1 MTNWTLDELA
11 RWDDRIQE
19 KVQEFG
25 LDCYPQEFEV
35 CDQTAMLGYMAYH
48 GMPSHYPHWSFGKSF
63 EKTKTMYDHGVS
75 GLPYEMVINSDPCLA
90 YLMRDNS
97 LCLQILTIAHVYGHN
112 DFFKK
117 NFNFAAGTRADETV
131 AMFKARADRV
141 RRYQEDPSISALVV
155 EEWLDSCHALSFSRS
170 KNPSVPRL
178 SHTDQVRR
186 AIEAASPPEDPFPL
200 LARRTEAPPPDL
212 SRVPLE
218 PDEDLLLFIRD
229 HRRDLADWQRDILTI
244 VDDEARY
251 FIPQIETK
259 IMNEGWASF
268 WHHKIMNSLGLP
280 QDIHLEFLV
289 RHNQVVC
296 PHPRSINPYHLGFV
310 LWHRIEEK
318 FGGADTPEGRRKMFE
333 VRESDRDT
341 SFLRRFLDAETM
353 REIDMF
359 SYAQRGEHYVVDEV
373 AEEGWEDIKAKLIRQ
388 TGTASMPT
396 IKIHDADYGGARGL
410 YLVHEHEGRDL
421 EVTHA
426 EKTLGHLRHLW
437 GGKVWLRCILRGK
450 PTLLCSGPDGFDAKL
465 IN

>member
-1 MTNWTLDELA
+1 MTAWQLDDLA
-11 RWDDRIQE
+11 RWDDKIQE

-25 LDCYPQEFEV
+25 LDCYKQEFEV

-97 LCLQILTIAHVYGHN
+97 MCLQILTIAHVYGHN

-117 NFNFAAGTRADETV
+117 NFNFAAGTRASETI
-131 AMFKARADRV
+131 ATFKARADRV
-141 RRYQEDPSISALVV
+141 RRYAEDPSIGA
-155 EEWLDSCHALSFSRS
+155 EAIEDWLDASHALSFSRS
-170 KNPSVPRL
+170 KNPSIPRL
-178 SHTDQVRR
+178 SASEQRQR
-186 AIEAASPPEDPFPL
+186 AIDAARPRDEPFPL
-200 LARRTEAPPPDL
+200 LTKKKEPAALDLGRTP
-212 SRVPLE
+212 VE

-229 HRRDLADWQRDILTI
+229 HRRDLADWQRDLLTI

-268 WHHKIMNSLGLP
+268 WHHKIMHSLGLP
-280 QDIHLEFLV
+280 QDIFLEFLV

-310 LWHRIEEK
+310 LWHEIEKK
-318 FGGADTPEGRRKMFE
+318 FGGAESKEGRAKMFA
-333 VRESDRDT
+333 VRESDRDV

-353 REIDMF
+353 RAVDMY
-359 SYAQRGEHYVVDEV
+359 SYAQRGEHLVVDEI
-373 AEEGWEDIKAKLIRQ
+373 AEEGWEDIKAKLLRQ
-388 TGTASMPT
+388 TGTAGMPV
-396 IKIHDADYGGARGL
+396 IKIHDADYGNARGL

-421 EVTHA
+421 EVTFA
-426 EKTLGHLRHLW
+426 EKTLGHLRQLW
-437 GGKVWLRCILRGK
+437 GGKVWLRCKLRGK
-450 PTLLCSGPDGFDAKL
+450 PTLLSSGPDGFDAKL